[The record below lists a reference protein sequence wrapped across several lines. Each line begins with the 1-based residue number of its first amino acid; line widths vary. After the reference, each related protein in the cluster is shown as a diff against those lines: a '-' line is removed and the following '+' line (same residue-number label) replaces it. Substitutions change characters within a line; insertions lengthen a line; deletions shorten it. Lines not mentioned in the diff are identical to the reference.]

1 MAVVDEIAVDLNK
14 GLPPKKLEIEDETF
28 DLNGPVKTP
37 ATSQYAVPQDSDF
50 GSAEFMID
58 SGLSALGDHLIGTK
72 ANLAHLKGMAVHFRW
87 KRKGGAFAGKC
98 IKASGLVREYSEA
111 DFIVWLGADNCQGMT
126 KHQVEALLFHEL
138 CHAGRDENGNR
149 TILKHDMEEFVA
161 VVREYGL
168 VSPSIRAMNTA
179 MKQMALDL

>member
-1 MAVVDEIAVDLNK
+1 MTVVDDIAVDLNK
-14 GLPPKKLEIEDETF
+14 VPPKKLELDDEATISF
-28 DLNGPVKTP
+28 NGPVKTP
-37 ATSQYAVPQDSDF
+37 ATGQYAVPQDSDF
-50 GSAEFMID
+50 GSAEFMTD
-58 SGLSALGDHLIGTK
+58 NELNSLGKMLIYSKPT
-72 ANLAHLKGMAVHFRW
+72 LAHLKGLEIHFRW
-87 KRKGGAFAGKC
+87 KRKGGQFAGKC
-98 IKASGLVREYSEA
+98 VKTSGLVRDYSEA
-111 DFIVWLGADNCQGMT
+111 DFVIWLGADNCQGMT

-149 TILKHDMEEFVA
+149 TIIKHDMEEFVA